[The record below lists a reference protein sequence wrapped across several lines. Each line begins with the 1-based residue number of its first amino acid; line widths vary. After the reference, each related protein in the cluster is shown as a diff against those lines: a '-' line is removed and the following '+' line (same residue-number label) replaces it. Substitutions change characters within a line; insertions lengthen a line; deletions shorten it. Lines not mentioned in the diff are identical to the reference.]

1 MNDTDPRLGR
11 ILLVGEDFGE
21 YGTISS
27 ARVGT
32 QASAGISVGSVTD
45 SPSQQWKFDSRV
57 MNEDSL
63 CVIEAGTWSG
73 YAVADAHYGPEAS
86 HMLIS
91 RLDEIWAKVRPK
103 SLDHL
108 AQMLE
113 FLRQG
118 DPARTDS
125 ETTLL
130 AVVYDRTERT
140 GFGISFGDSSF
151 VLAGPG
157 HTATPVNGR
166 DNRYVTARSARSL
179 RNGNG
184 FAFSANPGDMMMAF
198 TDGIDECHYRSAAT
212 SVQPHHI
219 LEIANNADGDTL
231 QVVNELSA
239 LALSG
244 VDGNP
249 GGEDNIALICAQA

>member
-1 MNDTDPRLGR
+1 MNEADPRLGS
-11 ILLVGEDFGE
+11 ILLLGEDFGE

-27 ARVGT
+27 TRVGSN
-32 QASAGISVGSVTD
+32 AAAAISVGTATD
-45 SPSQQWKFDSRV
+45 SPSQQWKFDSNV

-63 CVIEAGTWSG
+63 CVIEAGTWSA

-86 HMLIS
+86 HMLVS
-91 RLDEIWAKVRPK
+91 RLDQIWSKIRPNN
-103 SLDHL
+103 LEHL

-118 DPARTDS
+118 DPARTES

-130 AVVYDRTERT
+130 AVVYDRVERT

-157 HTATPVNGR
+157 HDATPVNGR
-166 DNRYVTARSARSL
+166 DHRYVTARNASSL
-179 RNGNG
+179 RRGN
-184 FAFSANPGDMMMAF
+184 AFRFETNPGDMMLAF

-219 LEIANNADGDTL
+219 ASIASQAEGDPL
-231 QVVNELSA
+231 HVVKELST
-239 LALSG
+239 LALKG